1 MRGKLFSISLG
12 GLFAAAAAWRSAQAG
27 SCFAS
32 NSTCFPRRD
41 ALAGNFL
48 IVQVPHVTCWF
59 SQANQHLGQAR
70 SPRAAPFLIG
80 MAFLLI
86 KSKHDWYSS
95 PSGELPAPP
104 ASAIR
109 SAECAECRLVSAG
122 CGLPRAAA
130 LALRRGGGL
139 CDVCL
144 DGRDVRRLARRRPL
158 DGKRTRSYGAG
169 LPQKWAERLGR
180 RPGGATSATAIVVHH
195 WKAI

>member
-1 MRGKLFSISLG
+1 MRLLF
-12 GLFAAAAAWRSAQAG
+12 
-27 SCFAS
+27 
-32 NSTCFPRRD
+32 
-41 ALAGNFL
+41 
-48 IVQVPHVTCWF
+48 
-59 SQANQHLGQAR
+59 
-70 SPRAAPFLIG
+70 
-80 MAFLLI
+80 I

-95 PSGELPAPP
+95 PSGEIPAPP

-109 SAECAECRLVSAG
+109 SAECRLVSAG
-122 CGLPRAAA
+122 CGLTCAAA

-180 RPGGATSATAIVVHH
+180 MPGGATSATAIVVHH

>member
-1 MRGKLFSISLG
+1 
-12 GLFAAAAAWRSAQAG
+12 
-27 SCFAS
+27 
-32 NSTCFPRRD
+32 
-41 ALAGNFL
+41 
-48 IVQVPHVTCWF
+48 
-59 SQANQHLGQAR
+59 
-70 SPRAAPFLIG
+70 
-80 MAFLLI
+80 
-86 KSKHDWYSS
+86 
-95 PSGELPAPP
+95 
-104 ASAIR
+104 
-109 SAECAECRLVSAG
+109 VSAG

>member
-1 MRGKLFSISLG
+1 MYKR
-12 GLFAAAAAWRSAQAG
+12 QP
-27 SCFAS
+27 
-32 NSTCFPRRD
+32 PRRD
-41 ALAGNFL
+41 VLAGNFL
-48 IVQVPHVTCWF
+48 IVQVLHVDEPL
-59 SQANQHLGQAR
+59 SQASQHLGQAR

-80 MAFLLI
+80 MRRLFI
-86 KSKHDWYSS
+86 KSKHDWYFSS
-95 PSGELPAPP
+95 SGEIPAPP

-109 SAECAECRLVSAG
+109 SAECRLVSAG

-169 LPQKWAERLGR
+169 LPQKLAERPGR

-195 WKAI
+195 GKGAI

>member
-1 MRGKLFSISLG
+1 MALF
-12 GLFAAAAAWRSAQAG
+12 F
-27 SCFAS
+27 
-32 NSTCFPRRD
+32 
-41 ALAGNFL
+41 
-48 IVQVPHVTCWF
+48 
-59 SQANQHLGQAR
+59 
-70 SPRAAPFLIG
+70 
-80 MAFLLI
+80 I
-86 KSKHDWYSS
+86 KSKHDSYSS
-95 PSGELPAPP
+95 PSGEFPAPP